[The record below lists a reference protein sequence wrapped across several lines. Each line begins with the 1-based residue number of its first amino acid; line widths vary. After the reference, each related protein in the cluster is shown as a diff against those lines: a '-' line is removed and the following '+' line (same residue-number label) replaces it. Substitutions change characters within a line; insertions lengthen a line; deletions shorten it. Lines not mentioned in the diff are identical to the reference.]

1 MERTSKIAQKI
12 LSQVA
17 NKNSWKKERSALTKD
32 WLNLRKIW
40 LWSEWS
46 PGQIIDS
53 GHDERYAKA
62 KKQNIYLE
70 AAIAVYA
77 GGWYWQRWVNSKK
90 LTLQSVSEDRDR
102 SSHKMIPDYLHYL
115 TILHFYFR
123 SS

>member
-1 MERTSKIAQKI
+1 MERKSKIAQKI
-12 LSQVA
+12 LRQVA

-40 LWSEWS
+40 LWSECS

-70 AAIAVYA
+70 AATAVYA
-77 GGWYWQRWVNSKK
+77 GGWYWQRWVN
-90 LTLQSVSEDRDR
+90 
-102 SSHKMIPDYLHYL
+102 
-115 TILHFYFR
+115 
-123 SS
+123 